1 MNVLQNLTELYN
13 SQDIDSV
20 YRDLALKILG
30 NLDQMRRVT
39 IYDIADL
46 TNSSR
51 TTIWRLVQKLGYESF
66 SDFRYALQSAASQYV
81 YYNRMIEQR
90 KTASGAALLNGLSRQ
105 LSDTNKLLSQSVTA
119 EEIDELTDEIAN
131 ASKVHFY
138 LPFRTSFVYSFQQ
151 NLWIDGKNSEYQC
164 LLPQMLSST
173 RYLDDRSIVLISTI
187 EYAETLDMTRVF
199 ETIKEKGSTIRN
211 FALSLK
217 MRRLIT
223 AMKMVPEFT
232 TGTSG
237 MSIFPGELNGSWVQ
251 TKEAERM
258 PLICHLSINLLRY
271 RSLSARIKIS
281 KAMSHTA
288 AGAFDTRSCRSA

>member
-1 MNVLQNLTELYN
+1 M
-13 SQDIDSV
+13 
-20 YRDLALKILG
+20 ILRTSPIRPG
-30 NLDQMRRVT
+30 QRYGGSFRNWDMRVFQ
-39 IYDIADL
+39 I
-46 TNSSR
+46 
-51 TTIWRLVQKLGYESF
+51 F

-151 NLWIDGKNSEYQC
+151 NLWINGKNSEYQC

-199 ETIKEKGSTIRN
+199 ETIKEKGSTIWLSGNTESRYEDYADRQLLVSKAPPAVWIIA
-211 FALSLK
+211 FELFILALS
-217 MRRLIT
+217 
-223 AMKMVPEFT
+223 E
-232 TGTSG
+232 
-237 MSIFPGELNGSWVQ
+237 
-251 TKEAERM
+251 
-258 PLICHLSINLLRY
+258 RY
-271 RSLSARIKIS
+271 RSKFIDK
-281 KAMSHTA
+281 
-288 AGAFDTRSCRSA
+288 

>member
-51 TTIWRLVQKLGYESF
+51 TTVWRLVQKLGYENF

-151 NLWIDGKNSEYQC
+151 NLWINGKNSEYQC

-199 ETIKEKGSTIRN
+199 ETIKEKGSTIWLSGNTESRYADYADRQLLVSKAPPAVWIIA
-211 FALSLK
+211 FELFILALS
-217 MRRLIT
+217 
-223 AMKMVPEFT
+223 E
-232 TGTSG
+232 
-237 MSIFPGELNGSWVQ
+237 
-251 TKEAERM
+251 
-258 PLICHLSINLLRY
+258 RY
-271 RSLSARIKIS
+271 RSKFIDK
-281 KAMSHTA
+281 
-288 AGAFDTRSCRSA
+288 

>member
-51 TTIWRLVQKLGYESF
+51 TTVWRLVQKLGYERF

-199 ETIKEKGSTIRN
+199 ETIKEKGSTIWLSGNTESRYADYVDRQLLVSKAPPAVWIIA
-211 FALSLK
+211 FELFILALS
-217 MRRLIT
+217 
-223 AMKMVPEFT
+223 E
-232 TGTSG
+232 
-237 MSIFPGELNGSWVQ
+237 
-251 TKEAERM
+251 
-258 PLICHLSINLLRY
+258 RY
-271 RSLSARIKIS
+271 RSKFIDK
-281 KAMSHTA
+281 
-288 AGAFDTRSCRSA
+288 

>member
-51 TTIWRLVQKLGYESF
+51 TTVWRLVQKLGYEI
-66 SDFRYALQSAASQYV
+66 V
-81 YYNRMIEQR
+81 
-90 KTASGAALLNGLSRQ
+90 SGAALLNGLSRQ

-164 LLPQMLSST
+164 LLPQMFSST

-199 ETIKEKGSTIRN
+199 ETIKEKGSTIWLSGNTESRYADYADRQLLVSKAPPAVWIIA
-211 FALSLK
+211 FELFILALS
-217 MRRLIT
+217 
-223 AMKMVPEFT
+223 E
-232 TGTSG
+232 
-237 MSIFPGELNGSWVQ
+237 
-251 TKEAERM
+251 
-258 PLICHLSINLLRY
+258 RY
-271 RSLSARIKIS
+271 RSKFIDK
-281 KAMSHTA
+281 
-288 AGAFDTRSCRSA
+288 